1 MNNYDLYRDVLTEK
15 MSEYVFLLVCAI
27 IIFVVIFFVGI
38 CKQMDKSY
46 FTILAISI
54 VVSAISFYLAIS
66 PYFEDLNNNSF
77 ITYNGEFTVHEVWS
91 GRGIPL
97 RARISFSENDKPV
110 QFDLYKRY
118 GLEEGVWS
126 GTLVY
131 SENSR
136 IVFFV
141 DLYGT

>member
-66 PYFEDLNNNSF
+66 PYFKDLNNNSF

>member
-27 IIFVVIFFVGI
+27 IIYVVIFFVGI

-54 VVSAISFYLAIS
+54 VVSAISFYMAIS
-66 PYFEDLNNNSF
+66 PYSKDLNNNSF
-77 ITYNGEFTVHEVWS
+77 VTYNGEFTVHEVWTA
-91 GRGIPL
+91 RGIPW